1 MIYANLL
8 NSRAVELNDMTI
20 GIEFQGGLND
30 FRKGILEKDENKKEI
45 EKLVSIA
52 CAKEMQIKY
61 IDTPSKTIENKK
73 STQAKTIKENKTE
86 QNKSN
91 NINSLDDLAN
101 LGIDINYIDE

>member
-1 MIYANLL
+1 
-8 NSRAVELNDMTI
+8 MTI
-20 GIEFQGGLND
+20 GIEFQGGLNY